1 MLVPNKVISFSDSII
16 GKMTVILDYLSK
28 NEVTVKEL
36 FNITQ
41 DQFDEIDEF
50 IYSLDVLY
58 LLDAIKV
65 DLNKGVVSYV
75 DED

>member
-1 MLVPNKVISFSDSII
+1 MLVPNKVINFKDSII
-16 GKMTVILDYLSK
+16 GKMTVILDNLS
-28 NEVTVKEL
+28 NDEVTIQEL
-36 FNITQ
+36 FNTTK

-75 DED
+75 DRG